1 MASGEVS
8 WEDEDDVKEIIADV
22 RDAECEMNWVLF
34 GYGPLGIKKLTVL
47 EAGDGDLEDMTQH
60 LAHDS
65 VVYCFIQVAEKA
77 FAFIQWV
84 PENASVVHKAKATVH
99 RSFIMTFLGSLAF
112 DIVATSLNDITQDKI
127 DEELSYKN
135 ATSGRSLN
143 AADAVRKLEEEQ
155 KRKDEMAKRQALAGN
170 THEAQKRLAQHQAA
184 YSRGEASAPTTLKA
198 SSLNVAQKQSQAS
211 LSHSLFSS
219 SKVAVE
225 FEDEEGLKELCLEL
239 RELEEAGDF
248 DWMMLGYAEEKK
260 NTLRLLETGNGG
272 REAIVDY
279 VKEDMG
285 GALDKVL
292 YLVIKE
298 DYSCNKCTF
307 ICWIGSK
314 VPAFVKAVTSTHQGA
329 ISEWVS
335 RVIHKLQAECVG
347 SGNELLGLKDEDE
360 DSTDRSLEG
369 DRSVAVNDSISVIDD
384 KLSSKPYAGQ
394 VLEKV
399 VRDKTPQELWLERKN
414 ANKDGGL
421 VGAQGATQAAAPTR
435 TGAGSGTAGG
445 AHQFTQVVL
454 KKNDG
459 ARPKAAG
466 RSKWSQKRDL
476 TNDGGESEASNDSAL
491 SAAGTGVGSLA
502 EQARVAAEEAAAL
515 EREAQRRREH
525 AQELAERAKR
535 EQMADVLGEEPNWSP
550 DSMSEAE
557 AEEHVGLAGQGHAGG
572 EMAPSTDAGAEAG
585 ADDAARVQR
594 IEAAAAAEV
603 EAAAQAEAKAAQEAA
618 AKAAEE
624 KRIAD
629 EAEAAREAEAKAA
642 AEAADKEA
650 EDAKRRAAEE
660 EEESLRKKVEAEA
673 EAAAAEQAAAIA
685 AKNKAAEEA
694 AAAADEERRRQEVE
708 AAARREEEERA
719 RKDAEEAAAAQ
730 AAAEQERARKDAEEA
745 AAAQAAAEQERA
757 RKEAEEAAAAQAAAE
772 ENAAK
777 VAAEEAAAAAAAAA
791 KEAEEKQ
798 RAQDAEKENEARRR
812 RSSGGNGGVLEEA
825 AKRELDAKEARLAAA
840 RKALEDARALSTS
853 LSSQRE
859 AASVAEVSK
868 SKLTPADANKPKESS
883 DDDIRRK
890 AEELLARKKALLE
903 EAARKHKSSSAS
915 AATSAG
921 VPALAGDAERLW
933 RAEEY
938 RQRKMAEL
946 ASKKNAGGGSGSSD
960 NAAAKKAAFLKE
972 AEEAVRRAAVAKS
985 ERKAQVEV

>member
-84 PENASVVHKAKATVH
+84 PEKASVVHKAKATVH

-112 DIVATSLNDITQDKI
+112 DIVATTFNDITQDKI

-184 YSRGEASAPTTLKA
+184 YSRGEASVPTTLKA

-369 DRSVAVNDSISVIDD
+369 DRSAAVNDSISVIDD

-525 AQELAERAKR
+525 AQQLAERAKR

-550 DSMSEAE
+550 DSMSEAD
-557 AEEHVGLAGQGHAGG
+557 AEEHVGLAGQGDASG
-572 EMAPSTDAGAEAG
+572 EKAPSTDADAEAG

-694 AAAADEERRRQEVE
+694 AAAADEERRRQEE
-708 AAARREEEERA
+708 AAARREEE
-719 RKDAEEAAAAQ
+719 
-730 AAAEQERARKDAEEA
+730 ERARKDAEEA

-859 AASVAEVSK
+859 AASVAEASK

-921 VPALAGDAERLW
+921 VPTLAGDAERLR

-946 ASKKNAGGGSGSSD
+946 ASKKIAGGGSSSSD

>member
-360 DSTDRSLEG
+360 DSTDRSLDG

-557 AEEHVGLAGQGHAGG
+557 AEEDALAIGWNPA
-572 EMAPSTDAGAEAG
+572 SFT
-585 ADDAARVQR
+585 V
-594 IEAAAAAEV
+594 
-603 EAAAQAEAKAAQEAA
+603 
-618 AKAAEE
+618 
-624 KRIAD
+624 
-629 EAEAAREAEAKAA
+629 
-642 AEAADKEA
+642 
-650 EDAKRRAAEE
+650 
-660 EEESLRKKVEAEA
+660 
-673 EAAAAEQAAAIA
+673 
-685 AKNKAAEEA
+685 
-694 AAAADEERRRQEVE
+694 
-708 AAARREEEERA
+708 
-719 RKDAEEAAAAQ
+719 
-730 AAAEQERARKDAEEA
+730 
-745 AAAQAAAEQERA
+745 
-757 RKEAEEAAAAQAAAE
+757 
-772 ENAAK
+772 
-777 VAAEEAAAAAAAAA
+777 
-791 KEAEEKQ
+791 
-798 RAQDAEKENEARRR
+798 
-812 RSSGGNGGVLEEA
+812 
-825 AKRELDAKEARLAAA
+825 
-840 RKALEDARALSTS
+840 LSTTPKPLHTVMEYPNGS
-853 LSSQRE
+853 DR
-859 AASVAEVSK
+859 SVFDTC
-868 SKLTPADANKPKESS
+868 LN
-883 DDDIRRK
+883 
-890 AEELLARKKALLE
+890 
-903 EAARKHKSSSAS
+903 
-915 AATSAG
+915 
-921 VPALAGDAERLW
+921 
-933 RAEEY
+933 
-938 RQRKMAEL
+938 
-946 ASKKNAGGGSGSSD
+946 
-960 NAAAKKAAFLKE
+960 
-972 AEEAVRRAAVAKS
+972 
-985 ERKAQVEV
+985 